1 MEKFV
6 LSGIKND
13 LLEAGKDEGC
23 ITFQHLNEL
32 LPEQIKDPGAIEEL
46 FDFLGENNIEIVTQE
61 ESGKRRTLSGE
72 EWTGK
77 KAGEDETLPDALP
90 DNEEHESEET
100 TTTYLREMG
109 QFDLLTP
116 EEEAKYSKTIREGFD
131 AIIAAI
137 REDTSGV
144 NEIRM
149 LVDRID
155 LWHRR
160 DPTLKPKKQQLNYM
174 RHCVLIATRNYP
186 DIRELFELN
195 TKIEAYNRS
204 VEVAKDAMIRANL
217 RLVVSIAKR
226 YMHQGLTL
234 ADLIQEGNL
243 GLMRAVFR
251 FDYKKG
257 NKFSTYASWWIR
269 QAITRAI
276 LDKTR
281 TIRLPVHF
289 LELRSQFFKAFYS
302 LLKEL
307 GREPTPVEIS
317 KMTDL
322 PMDKILAILEAS
334 REPISLETPVGDDDS
349 TLGDFLE
356 NQESE
361 SPYDAVQNRELAHRV
376 TEVLSTLLACAAKHG
391 LAEVSPMVCALDQP
405 DRLAFPLRRG
415 LVWRRNVDE
424 LRTAGPGQDL
434 LPGIASLFN
443 GALFSA
449 KAIEAVGVPDIRL
462 FVRGDE
468 VDVHRRLVRS
478 GLPFGTCLD
487 TVYLHPYG
495 SDEFKPILGGRM
507 HTQYPDDPTKR
518 FFTYR
523 NRGYLLAQPGLRKLL
538 PQEWLRFGWYF
549 LVTRRDPA
557 GLREWIR
564 LRRMGRRER
573 FSRSQPLTGG
583 PS

>member
-1 MEKFV
+1 M
-6 LSGIKND
+6 LAGIKDD
-13 LLEAGKDEGC
+13 LLEVGKNEGC

-32 LPEQIKDPGAIEEL
+32 LPDEINDPKAIEEI

-61 ESGKRRTLSGE
+61 KSGKKKTLAGE
-72 EWTGK
+72 DWTGK
-77 KAGEDETLPDALP
+77 SKSHPDDDTEALP
-90 DNEEHESEET
+90 DSEDHDSEET

-116 EEEAKYSKTIREGFD
+116 EEEAKYSKSIREGFD
-131 AIIAAI
+131 AIIIAI
-137 REDTSGV
+137 RKDKSGV
-144 NEIRM
+144 QEMKM
-149 LVDRID
+149 LAERID
-155 LWHRR
+155 LWEKR

-174 RHCVLIATRNYP
+174 RSTVNIIARKYP
-186 DIRELFELN
+186 EKRELFKIS

-204 VEVAKDAMIRANL
+204 IETAKDAMIRANL

-361 SPYDAVQNRELAHRV
+361 SPYDAVQNRELETRV
-376 TEVLSTLLACAAKHG
+376 NDVLSSLT
-391 LAEVSPMVCALDQP
+391 
-405 DRLAFPLRRG
+405 DR
-415 LVWRRNVDE
+415 E
-424 LRTAGPGQDL
+424 EK
-434 LPGIASLFN
+434 I
-443 GALFSA
+443 
-449 KAIEAVGVPDIRL
+449 IR
-462 FVRGDE
+462 
-468 VDVHRRLVRS
+468 
-478 GLPFGTCLD
+478 
-487 TVYLHPYG
+487 
-495 SDEFKPILGGRM
+495 
-507 HTQYPDDPTKR
+507 
-518 FFTYR
+518 
-523 NRGYLLAQPGLRKLL
+523 
-538 PQEWLRFGWYF
+538 LRFGIGEKAEYTLEEIGKRF
-549 LVTRRDPA
+549 NVS
-557 GLREWIR
+557 RERIRQIEKKALNR
-564 LRRMGRRER
+564 LRHSSRREKLR
-573 FSRSQPLTGG
+573 FFLD
-583 PS
+583 

>member
-1 MEKFV
+1 M
-6 LSGIKND
+6 LSDIKND

-32 LPEQIKDPGAIEEL
+32 LPDQVKDPGAIEEL

-61 ESGKRRTLSGE
+61 KSGKRMTLAGE
-72 EWTGK
+72 EWTGRK
-77 KAGEDETLPDALP
+77 NADDDSNTDALP
-90 DNEEHESEET
+90 DNEDHEPEET

-131 AIIAAI
+131 SIIALI
-137 REDTSGV
+137 RKDRSETD
-144 NEIRM
+144 EIRM
-149 LVDRID
+149 LVERID
-155 LWHRR
+155 LWERR

-174 RHCVLIATRNYP
+174 RQCVLRANQNHA
-186 DIRELFELN
+186 DCRELFELT

-204 VEVAKDAMIRANL
+204 VEFAKDAMIRANL

-361 SPYDAVQNRELAHRV
+361 SPYDAVQNRQLSKRV
-376 TEVLSTLLACAAKHG
+376 NEVLSTLTEREEK
-391 LAEVSPMVCALDQP
+391 
-405 DRLAFPLRRG
+405 
-415 LVWRRNVDE
+415 
-424 LRTAGPGQDL
+424 
-434 LPGIASLFN
+434 I
-443 GALFSA
+443 
-449 KAIEAVGVPDIRL
+449 IR
-462 FVRGDE
+462 
-468 VDVHRRLVRS
+468 
-478 GLPFGTCLD
+478 
-487 TVYLHPYG
+487 
-495 SDEFKPILGGRM
+495 
-507 HTQYPDDPTKR
+507 
-518 FFTYR
+518 
-523 NRGYLLAQPGLRKLL
+523 
-538 PQEWLRFGWYF
+538 LRFGIGEKAEYTLEEIGKRF
-549 LVTRRDPA
+549 NVS
-557 GLREWIR
+557 RERIRQIEKKALIR
-564 LRRMGRRER
+564 LRHSSRREKLR
-573 FSRSQPLTGG
+573 FFLD
-583 PS
+583 

>member
-1 MEKFV
+1 M
-6 LSGIKND
+6 LAGIKDD
-13 LLEAGKDEGC
+13 LLEAGKNEGC
-23 ITFQHLNEL
+23 ITFQLLNEL
-32 LPEQIKDPGAIEEL
+32 LPDDVSDPKAIEEI

-61 ESGKRRTLSGE
+61 KSGKKKTLSGE

-77 KAGEDETLPDALP
+77 SESLTDDLDADGLPDSE
-90 DNEEHESEET
+90 DHESEET

-116 EEEAKYSKTIREGFD
+116 EDEAKYSKTIREGFD
-131 AIIAAI
+131 AIIKAI
-137 REDTSGV
+137 RIDSSGTT
-144 NEIRM
+144 EIKM
-149 LVDRID
+149 LKDRID
-155 LWHRR
+155 LWEKR

-174 RHCVLIATRNYP
+174 RHCVTIAARKHP
-186 DIRELFELN
+186 DVRDLFEL
-195 TKIEAYNRS
+195 TTRLEAYNRS
-204 VEVAKDAMIRANL
+204 IETAKDAMIRANL

-361 SPYDAVQNRELAHRV
+361 SPYDAVENRELANRV
-376 TEVLSTLLACAAKHG
+376 TEVLSSLT
-391 LAEVSPMVCALDQP
+391 
-405 DRLAFPLRRG
+405 DR
-415 LVWRRNVDE
+415 E
-424 LRTAGPGQDL
+424 EK
-434 LPGIASLFN
+434 I
-443 GALFSA
+443 
-449 KAIEAVGVPDIRL
+449 IR
-462 FVRGDE
+462 
-468 VDVHRRLVRS
+468 
-478 GLPFGTCLD
+478 
-487 TVYLHPYG
+487 
-495 SDEFKPILGGRM
+495 
-507 HTQYPDDPTKR
+507 
-518 FFTYR
+518 
-523 NRGYLLAQPGLRKLL
+523 
-538 PQEWLRFGWYF
+538 LRFGIGEKAEYTLEEIGKRF
-549 LVTRRDPA
+549 NVS
-557 GLREWIR
+557 RERIRQIEKKALNR
-564 LRRMGRRER
+564 LRHSSRREKLR
-573 FSRSQPLTGG
+573 FFLD
-583 PS
+583 

>member
-1 MEKFV
+1 MEFIEV
-6 LSGIKND
+6 LASIKDD
-13 LLEAGKDEGC
+13 LLEAGKNEGC

-32 LPEQIKDPGAIEEL
+32 LPDNIKDPRAIEEV
-46 FDFLGENNIEIVTQE
+46 FDFLGDNNIEIVTLE
-61 ESGKRRTLSGE
+61 ESGKKKTLSGE

-77 KAGEDETLPDALP
+77 KSDDDSLVDIDSLP
-90 DNEEHESEET
+90 ESDDHDTEET

-116 EEEAKYSKTIREGFD
+116 EEEAKFSKTIREGFD
-131 AIIAAI
+131 SIIEAI
-137 REDTSGV
+137 REVDTLV
-144 NEIRM
+144 PEIKK

-155 LWHRR
+155 LWQRR

-174 RHCVLIATRNYP
+174 RHCVAIATRKYE
-186 DIRELFELN
+186 DERELFELN
-195 TKIEAYNRS
+195 TKLEAYNRS
-204 VEVAKDAMIRANL
+204 IETAKDAMIRANL

-317 KMTDL
+317 KITDL

-361 SPYDAVQNRELAHRV
+361 SPYDAVQNRELANRV
-376 TEVLSTLLACAAKHG
+376 NEVLSSLT
-391 LAEVSPMVCALDQP
+391 
-405 DRLAFPLRRG
+405 DR
-415 LVWRRNVDE
+415 E
-424 LRTAGPGQDL
+424 EK
-434 LPGIASLFN
+434 I
-443 GALFSA
+443 
-449 KAIEAVGVPDIRL
+449 IR
-462 FVRGDE
+462 
-468 VDVHRRLVRS
+468 
-478 GLPFGTCLD
+478 
-487 TVYLHPYG
+487 
-495 SDEFKPILGGRM
+495 
-507 HTQYPDDPTKR
+507 
-518 FFTYR
+518 
-523 NRGYLLAQPGLRKLL
+523 
-538 PQEWLRFGWYF
+538 LRFGIGEKAEYTLEEIGKRF
-549 LVTRRDPA
+549 NVS
-557 GLREWIR
+557 RERIRQIEKKALNR
-564 LRRMGRRER
+564 LRHSSRREKLR
-573 FSRSQPLTGG
+573 FFLD
-583 PS
+583 

>member
-1 MEKFV
+1 M
-6 LSGIKND
+6 LSGIKDN
-13 LLEAGKDEGC
+13 LLETGKKEGC

-32 LPEQIKDPGAIEEL
+32 LPDEINDPKAIEEI
-46 FDFLGENNIEIVTQE
+46 FDFLGEHKIEIVTQE
-61 ESGKRRTLSGE
+61 KSGKKKTLSGE
-72 EWTGK
+72 DWN
-77 KAGEDETLPDALP
+77 GEDKLLDDADIDSLP
-90 DNEEHESEET
+90 NSEEHESEET

-116 EEEAKYSKTIREGFD
+116 DDEAKYSKTIREGFD
-131 AIIAAI
+131 AIIKSI
-137 REDTSGV
+137 RKDKSKTTEMK
-144 NEIRM
+144 M
-149 LVDRID
+149 LIERID
-155 LWHRR
+155 LWEKR

-174 RHCVLIATRNYP
+174 RHCVNRASLNNP
-186 DIRELFELN
+186 SKRELFDLN
-195 TKIEAYNRS
+195 TKLEAYSRS
-204 VEVAKDAMIRANL
+204 IETAKDAMIRANL

-251 FDYKKG
+251 FDYTKG

-317 KMTDL
+317 KMTEL

-361 SPYDAVQNRELAHRV
+361 SPYDAVQNRELATRV
-376 TEVLSTLLACAAKHG
+376 NDVLSSLT
-391 LAEVSPMVCALDQP
+391 
-405 DRLAFPLRRG
+405 DR
-415 LVWRRNVDE
+415 E
-424 LRTAGPGQDL
+424 EK
-434 LPGIASLFN
+434 I
-443 GALFSA
+443 
-449 KAIEAVGVPDIRL
+449 IR
-462 FVRGDE
+462 
-468 VDVHRRLVRS
+468 
-478 GLPFGTCLD
+478 
-487 TVYLHPYG
+487 
-495 SDEFKPILGGRM
+495 
-507 HTQYPDDPTKR
+507 
-518 FFTYR
+518 
-523 NRGYLLAQPGLRKLL
+523 
-538 PQEWLRFGWYF
+538 LRFGIGEKAEYTLEEIGKRFNVSRERIRQIEKKALNRLRHSSRREKLRYF
-549 LVTRRDPA
+549 LD
-557 GLREWIR
+557 
-564 LRRMGRRER
+564 
-573 FSRSQPLTGG
+573 
-583 PS
+583 

>member
-1 MEKFV
+1 VIANV
-6 LSGIKND
+6 LAGIKDD
-13 LLEAGKDEGC
+13 LLEVGKNEGC

-32 LPEQIKDPGAIEEL
+32 LPDDINDPKAIEEI

-61 ESGKRRTLSGE
+61 KSGKKKTLAGE
-72 EWTGK
+72 DWTGK
-77 KAGEDETLPDALP
+77 TKPIQEEEAETLPES
-90 DNEEHESEET
+90 EEHDSEET

-116 EEEAKYSKTIREGFD
+116 DEEAKYSKSIREGFD

-137 REDTSGV
+137 KKDKSGTQ
-144 NEIRM
+144 EMKM
-149 LVDRID
+149 LADRID
-155 LWHRR
+155 LWEKR

-174 RHCVLIATRNYP
+174 RHSVNTIARKYP
-186 DIRELFELN
+186 DKRDLFKMN

-204 VEVAKDAMIRANL
+204 IETAKDAMIRANL

-361 SPYDAVQNRELAHRV
+361 SPYDAVQNRELETRV
-376 TEVLSTLLACAAKHG
+376 NDVLSSLT
-391 LAEVSPMVCALDQP
+391 
-405 DRLAFPLRRG
+405 DR
-415 LVWRRNVDE
+415 E
-424 LRTAGPGQDL
+424 EK
-434 LPGIASLFN
+434 I
-443 GALFSA
+443 
-449 KAIEAVGVPDIRL
+449 IR
-462 FVRGDE
+462 
-468 VDVHRRLVRS
+468 
-478 GLPFGTCLD
+478 
-487 TVYLHPYG
+487 
-495 SDEFKPILGGRM
+495 
-507 HTQYPDDPTKR
+507 
-518 FFTYR
+518 
-523 NRGYLLAQPGLRKLL
+523 
-538 PQEWLRFGWYF
+538 LRFGIGEKAEYTLEEIGKRF
-549 LVTRRDPA
+549 NVS
-557 GLREWIR
+557 RERIRQIEKKALNR
-564 LRRMGRRER
+564 LRHSSRREKLR
-573 FSRSQPLTGG
+573 FFLD
-583 PS
+583 